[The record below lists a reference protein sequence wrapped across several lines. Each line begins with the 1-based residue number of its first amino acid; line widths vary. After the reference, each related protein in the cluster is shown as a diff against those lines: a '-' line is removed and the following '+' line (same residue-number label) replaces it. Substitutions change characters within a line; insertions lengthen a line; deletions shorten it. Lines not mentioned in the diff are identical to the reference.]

1 MPSVPSVPSW
11 GGQDPSRI
19 SCLVKLIKPRA
30 KVRMQMAGARQI
42 APSGAYHSTVVRSS
56 LSRRKRSVGITR
68 AISRSCPRGEGRRE
82 VMATNESSVHK

>member
-30 KVRMQMAGARQI
+30 KVRMQVA
-42 APSGAYHSTVVRSS
+42 GAYHSTVVRSS